1 MRMYGTRPLLREH
14 FNENPDP
21 PKIYQRYIHVGRYES
36 MDADLATFVGD
47 GVEAGLLNVLVFA
60 GVLVRDILA
69 ALDRVG
75 CVRVEELAMT
85 LGLLFPGEHNLIG
98 EPGGSWKS
106 LIGSVGTSERLEEE
120 TAESC
125 GGGRGFTAP
134 DEVRFAGLDGGAIES
149 FC

>member
-1 MRMYGTRPLLREH
+1 MYGTRPLLREH
-14 FNENPDP
+14 INENPDP
-21 PKIYQRYIHVGRYES
+21 SRIYQRYIHVGRDES

-47 GVEAGLLNVLVFA
+47 GVKTGLLNVLVFA

-85 LGLLFPGEHNLIG
+85 LGLLFPGEHNFIG
-98 EPGGSWKS
+98 DPGGSWKS

-134 DEVRFAGLDGGAIES
+134 DAVLFNGLDGGAIES

>member
-1 MRMYGTRPLLREH
+1 
-14 FNENPDP
+14 
-21 PKIYQRYIHVGRYES
+21 

-47 GVEAGLLNVLVFA
+47 GVEAGLLNVLIFA

-98 EPGGSWKS
+98 DPGGSWKS

-125 GGGRGFTAP
+125 GGGGGFAAP
-134 DEVRFAGLDGGAIES
+134 DAVLFTGLDGGAIES